1 MLVLDEATAALDN
14 ATEQAVMDAVDILS
28 RDLTI
33 IMIAHRLSTVQRC
46 DRVIRLEHGKII
58 SDLHLLNH
66 WITNLYSPRVILAKS
81 ECFLSFFINVLLFCS
96 IISLGFLWALVLKV
110 CTLCLLKIPDLPI
123 FGIGH

>member
-58 SDLHLLNH
+58 SDLPPSGSLDN
-66 WITNLYSPRVILAKS
+66 KS
-81 ECFLSFFINVLLFCS
+81 LF
-96 IISLGFLWALVLKV
+96 
-110 CTLCLLKIPDLPI
+110 TE
-123 FGIGH
+123 GHPS